1 MEKEQVKN
9 IFEKYIKYAIKLT
22 NKELDVEVNDLPR
35 VELVQELYDVYY
47 EKPRFDIYINS
58 NWFWEDHKNE
68 EVFNSKIRELARM
81 SRLVNSIN
89 YRIYYNTNIP
99 ERFDELLSSSEEFK
113 TELENYLSSYD
124 SKDSYFKVEFVGPEN
139 TNWAGMDKMTVRVI
153 VELHTNEPNNDSL
166 RKAAEKTLKIVLTRM
181 VNGKYSDFEGFSL
194 YMDVEELENSVE
206 DDEDDEELNENKVE
220 DSISLIK
227 KNTDRIKTTFK
238 EELKNSSDDAKLAF
252 KHLVTKKKNLS
263 KEEREQISNELK
275 LVFKRTAKRLGM
287 ASLFMLPGGSILI
300 VLLHLF
306 TKKKEEPYDEIITEN
321 SKIRIFSESVDD
333 EELKW
338 HRDRED
344 RLVEVI
350 EGDGWEIQ
358 FDNELPK
365 SLTPGTQIVI
375 PEGVYHRV
383 IKGSS
388 ELKIKVYF
396 LD

>member
-22 NKELDVEVNDLPR
+22 IKELGVEINDLPR
-35 VELVQELYDVYY
+35 VELVQELYDIYNK
-47 EKPRFDIYINS
+47 KPKFFDVYINS
-58 NWFWEDHKNE
+58 DDNFWEDENNQ

-81 SRLVNSIN
+81 SKLVNSIN
-89 YRIYYNTNIP
+89 YRIFYNTDVP
-99 ERFDELLSSSEEFK
+99 ERYESLLSLADNFRA
-113 TELENYLSSYD
+113 ELTNYLSGYD
-124 SKDSYFKVEFVGPEN
+124 SDETYFEVEYVAPEN
-139 TNWAGMDKMTVRVI
+139 TNWIPYNRMSIKVI
-153 VELHTNEPNNDSL
+153 VRLNTNEPNNDSL
-166 RKAAEKTLKIVLTRM
+166 IKAGEKTLNIVLTRM
-181 VNGKYSDFEGFSL
+181 VKKYAEFEGYSL
-194 YMDVEELENSVE
+194 HMDVEELDTDNT
-206 DDEDDEELNENKVE
+206 DEEINENKVE

-227 KNTDRIKTTFK
+227 KNTDRIKNTFK

-263 KEEREQISNELK
+263 KEEREQISNEMK

-306 TKKKEEPYDEIITEN
+306 TKKKEEPYDEIITED

-365 SLTPGTQIVI
+365 KLTPGTQIVI

-388 ELKIKVYF
+388 ELKIKVHF

>member
-22 NKELDVEVNDLPR
+22 IKELGVEINDLPR
-35 VELVQELYDVYY
+35 VELVQELYDVYN

-58 NWFWEDHKNE
+58 NWFWEAHKNE

-89 YRIYYNTNIP
+89 YRIFYNTNIP

-113 TELENYLSSYD
+113 TELENYLSGYD
-124 SKDSYFKVEFVGPEN
+124 SKDSYFEVEFVGPEN
-139 TNWAGMDKMTVRVI
+139 TNWVGMDKMTARVI
-153 VELHTNEPNNDSL
+153 VRLNTIEPNNDSL
-166 RKAAEKTLKIVLTRM
+166 IKAAEKTLKIVLTRM
-181 VNGKYSDFEGFSL
+181 VNNYDGFEGFLL
-194 YMDVEELENSVE
+194 YMDIEELENSV
-206 DDEDDEELNENKVE
+206 DNVDNDEELNENKVE

-238 EELKNSSDDAKLAF
+238 EELKNSSDDAKIAF

-287 ASLFMLPGGSILI
+287 AGLFMLPGGSILI

-306 TKKKEEPYDEIITEN
+306 TKKKEEPYDEIITED
-321 SKIRIFSESVDD
+321 SKIRIFSESVED

-365 SLTPGTQIVI
+365 KLTPGTQIVI

-388 ELKIKVYF
+388 ELKIKVHF

>member
-22 NKELDVEVNDLPR
+22 SKELNVVINDLPR
-35 VELVQELYDVYY
+35 VELIHELYDVYN

-58 NWFWEDHKNE
+58 NWFWEAHKNE

-89 YRIYYNTNIP
+89 YRIYYNTDVP
-99 ERFDELLSSSEEFK
+99 ERFDSLVSLSEDFK
-113 TELENYLSSYD
+113 TELENYLSGYD
-124 SKDSYFKVEFVGPEN
+124 SKDSYFEVEFVGPEN
-139 TNWAGMDKMTVRVI
+139 TNWVGMDKMTARVI
-153 VELHTNEPNNDSL
+153 VRLNTIEPNNDL
-166 RKAAEKTLKIVLTRM
+166 LIKAAEKTLNIALTRM
-181 VNGKYSDFEGFSL
+181 VKKYDEFEGFSL
-194 YMDVEELENSVE
+194 HMDVEELDTDNS
-206 DDEDDEELNENKVE
+206 DEEL
-220 DSISLIK
+220 
-227 KNTDRIKTTFK
+227 
-238 EELKNSSDDAKLAF
+238 
-252 KHLVTKKKNLS
+252 
-263 KEEREQISNELK
+263 
-275 LVFKRTAKRLGM
+275 
-287 ASLFMLPGGSILI
+287 
-300 VLLHLF
+300 
-306 TKKKEEPYDEIITEN
+306 PYDEEINE
-321 SKIRIFSESVDD
+321 SVRVRVFSENVDD

-365 SLTPGTQIVI
+365 RLTPGTQIVI

-388 ELKIKVYF
+388 ELKIKVHF
-396 LD
+396 LY